1 MQVADRV
8 VVHKQDVLLRERLL
22 ADITLERSVGI
33 EVFVQGVVEAQIA
46 LSRKG
51 SDGCRRIFRLLPFTT
66 WRAKTCGE
74 EREKETPLNEK
85 ALSLVEYRG
94 LGCVIP
100 QLNLINQLAFLRR
113 LRRLATSCCR
123 RPSHER
129 LQPLQP
135 LRVDRVRRHGVALH
149 GLLPLEVLL
158 AQRAADRRVLALLGC
173 EVRSER
179 VSYGIGLL

>member
-1 MQVADRV
+1 M
-8 VVHKQDVLLRERLL
+8 HKQDVLLRERLL

-51 SDGCRRIFRLLPFTT
+51 SDGCWRIFRLLPFTT
-66 WRAKTCGE
+66 RRTKTCGE

-100 QLNLINQLAFLRR
+100 QLNLINLTFLR
-113 LRRLATSCCR
+113 LRRLATSCCRR

-173 EVRSER
+173 EVEVRE
-179 VSYGIGLL
+179 